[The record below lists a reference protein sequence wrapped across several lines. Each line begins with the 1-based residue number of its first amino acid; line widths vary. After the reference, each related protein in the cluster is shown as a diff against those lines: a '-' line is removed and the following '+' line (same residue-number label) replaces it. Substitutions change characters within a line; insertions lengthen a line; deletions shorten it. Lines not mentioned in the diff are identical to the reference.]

1 MNKNGTGP
9 GRVRDALLI
18 GAALAVITYLHYTTP
33 PERIEYHALY
43 RAAYYLPVI
52 YAGLRFGL
60 TGGVAVPIVASLLYA
75 PWVILFIGRPEQGV
89 LPAIADILLLNG
101 AGWVTGMLQE
111 VESRRRREYLLYAE
125 KQREVREELERRAVR
140 ISEMNRELEHRLNE
154 KKELEEQLRR
164 ADKLAALGQLVAG
177 VAHEIKNPI
186 GVVKTT
192 VQVME
197 REFTGNEHVAEF
209 TRVIKD
215 ECDRMNQRLSQFLG
229 FARPAEPALADVDP
243 REAVETTLEMLGK
256 YLPERRVTVEKELE
270 AGLPA
275 ARADASQLRQVL
287 LNLIINA
294 VEAMPDGGELTIGAN
309 LNRDDPGYVTFVVG
323 DTGAG
328 IPEPDLARIF
338 DPFYTTKPTGTGL
351 GLAVA
356 HRIVDAHGGFIEVE
370 SGPGQ
375 GTTFRVSLPVAR
387 RA

>member
-140 ISEMNRELEHRLNE
+140 ISEMNRELERRLNE

-275 ARADASQLRQVL
+275 ARADDSQLRQVL

>member
-209 TRVIKD
+209 TRVIRD

>member
-209 TRVIKD
+209 TRVIRD

-275 ARADASQLRQVL
+275 ARADDSQLRQVL